1 MDDKLTSSY
10 KSWMAR
16 PKTLTEKTIVRF
28 PDQTFDRIDRL
39 LMEAEDR
46 TSFIRTAVLREIDY
60 RNAGLHKEV
69 KRILLADESESVF
82 AADAVKRAVQNRR
95 SLLLAEKS
103 PGEQKPTTG
112 RDEKTTDSY

>member
-1 MDDKLTSSY
+1 
-10 KSWMAR
+10 MAR

-69 KRILLADESESVF
+69 KRILLADESESGF
-82 AADAVKRAVQNRR
+82 SAEAVKRAVQNRR
-95 SLLLAEKS
+95 SLLLAEKT
-103 PGEQKPTTG
+103 PVEQRPAPS
-112 RDEKTTDSY
+112 RNE